1 MVGVGPVDAEGG
13 GKSLHRAECAVFEIA
28 VMQVSLD
35 DPENNWKRDFNRVIS
50 GLHTSISA
58 NIIDSMEFESGMAFP
73 KTLNPQP

>member
-1 MVGVGPVDAEGG
+1 
-13 GKSLHRAECAVFEIA
+13 
-28 VMQVSLD
+28 MQVSLD